1 MSDKPPLTWDK
12 YGTAHF
18 HANRAIPA
26 NISPR
31 EFEASMEDLQRLG
44 MRADNQPQYPVP
56 RASVRPTSLVPP
68 DVGPNPSTL
77 GGAPGMG
84 DIHSSVTE
92 PGQRYWNREKMP
104 RAIRRPYTAI
114 AKEKAPVPLPAEVE
128 KYRPVIERL
137 LAPQLQEVLENFRKC
152 GPWYMQPMTWLAPP
166 ITGICVDIFT
176 KAAGVKLP
184 GVYPPPP
191 GADDCPT
198 ILSIDV
204 PDRWIFVL
212 TEFGNELED
221 HTAFGDVRWIMQR
234 NGLGIRCYGDFD
246 VQLGRFVSP
255 TKFPSPIILKHKDEF
270 AVKAQSLSA
279 AQHFAFA
286 RLRGWAFAV
295 RTIAG
300 AGEYSEFCVE

>member
-1 MSDKPPLTWDK
+1 MSDKSPLTWDQR
-12 YGTAHF
+12 GTAHF
-18 HANRAIPA
+18 HVNRALPA
-26 NISPR
+26 GMNPR
-31 EFEASMEDLQRLG
+31 EFEASMEDLKRLG
-44 MRADNQPQYPVP
+44 MRADDEPQYPVP

-68 DVGPNPSTL
+68 GWGPDPSTL
-77 GGAPGMG
+77 AGGRGMG

-92 PGQRYWNREKMP
+92 PGQRYWDRQPMP
-104 RAIRRPYTAI
+104 RALKNPYPAVARKT
-114 AKEKAPVPLPAEVE
+114 PQVPLPAEVE

-166 ITGICVDIFT
+166 VTAVCVDIFT

-191 GADDCPT
+191 GPGDCPD
-198 ILSIDV
+198 ILSISV

-221 HTAFGDVRWIMQR
+221 HTAFGDVRWAMLR
-234 NGLGIRCYGDFD
+234 NGHGIRCYSDFD
-246 VQLGRFVSP
+246 VQLGRFVKP
-255 TKFPSPIILKHKDEF
+255 TKFPAPIILKHKDDF
-270 AVKAQSLSA
+270 VVRAQSLSA
-279 AQHFAFA
+279 EQHFAFA

-300 AGEYSEFCVE
+300 DGEYSEFCVE